1 MKRLILPIL
10 ICLFFAGCG
19 HKKKVDLIVINA
31 NIYTVDEDFSKA
43 QAFAVNDGKFV
54 AVGSTRYIKADYKS
68 DNVVNLRNSLAT
80 IYPGLNDCHGHLT
93 SLGYALLKVNLRGA
107 TSYAEMVER
116 LQKAQKEHNLTCV
129 LGEGWDQNDWT
140 DDRSMPTYH
149 RLNEAFPDIPV
160 ILTRVDY
167 HATLANKAA
176 IELAGMKDNGT
187 GLFME
192 GSGAQLGNITPKY
205 TGQEVAHIILTAQEK
220 CFEAGLTSITS
231 MGESLRNLMIFD
243 SLCNNGQL
251 KLRIDAYLSASM
263 ANMEHFTAPYRNDR
277 LRIAG
282 LKLFQDGALGS
293 RGALLLEPYSDAPKT
308 RGIHVT
314 GDETFRSCLQW
325 ADEHGFQV
333 ATHAIGDAANRYA
346 LDMYGEIL
354 KGENDRRWRIEH
366 AQVVNPA
373 DMDKFGKFSI
383 IPSVQPTH
391 CTSDMF
397 WAAERLGDRIE
408 HAYNFKQL
416 MDRLGW
422 IPTGTDFPIEDV
434 SPIKTFFAAVFRK
447 NLDYLPEEGFRMDEG
462 LTREETL
469 RSMTCWAA
477 KVSFEE
483 DVKGS
488 IEPGKYADF
497 IITDRDIM
505 TVSEREI
512 LSTKI
517 IRTYVGGE
525 LVFK

>member
-1 MKRLILPIL
+1 MKRIILPL
-10 ICLFFAGCG
+10 FICLVAAGCG
-19 HKKKVDLIVINA
+19 HKKQVDMIVINA
-31 NIYTVDEDFSKA
+31 NIYTVNEDFSKA

-68 DNVVNLRNSLAT
+68 DNVLDLRGTTVT
-80 IYPGLNDCHGHLT
+80 IYPGFNDCHGHLT
-93 SLGYALLKVNLRGA
+93 SYGRGLLNVNLRGA
-107 TSYAEMVER
+107 TSYAEVIER
-116 LQKAQKEHNLTCV
+116 LKKAQQDGNTTCII
-129 LGEGWDQNDWT
+129 GEGWDQNLWT
-140 DDRSMPTYH
+140 DDNSMPTYH
-149 RLNEAFPDIPV
+149 RLNEAFPNIPV
-160 ILTRVDY
+160 IINRVDY
-167 HATLANKAA
+167 HATVANKAA
-176 IELAGMKDNGT
+176 INLAGMKDNGT

-192 GSGAQLGNITPKY
+192 DAAAPLGNITPEY
-205 TGQEVAHIILTAQEK
+205 TPQELATIILTAQEK
-220 CFEAGLTSITS
+220 CFTAGLTSVSS
-231 MGESLRNLMIFD
+231 MGESLRNLLIYD
-243 SLCNNGQL
+243 SLSTSGQI
-251 KLRIDAYLSASM
+251 KLRIDAYLSASK
-263 ANMEHFTAPYRNDR
+263 ANMEHFTSPYRNDR

-282 LKLFQDGALGS
+282 IKLFQDGALGS
-293 RGALLLEPYSDAPKT
+293 RGALLLKPYSDAPKT

-314 GDETFRSCLQW
+314 DDAAFRAYLQW

-346 LDMYGEIL
+346 LDMYGEVL

-366 AQVVNPA
+366 AQVINPA

-397 WAAERLGDRIE
+397 WAEERLGDRIE

-416 MDRLGW
+416 MDQLGW
-422 IPTGTDFPIEDV
+422 IPTGTDFPVEDI
-434 SPIKTFFAAVFRK
+434 SPIKTFYAAVFRK
-447 NLDYLPEEGFRMDEG
+447 NLDFLPEDGYRMDEA
-462 LTREETL
+462 LIREEAL

-488 IEPGKYADF
+488 IEPEKYADF
-497 IITDRDIM
+497 IITDKDIM

-512 LSTKI
+512 LSTRVL
-517 IRTYVGGE
+517 RTYVEGE

>member
-1 MKRLILPIL
+1 MKRIILPLFISLL
-10 ICLFFAGCG
+10 IAGCG
-19 HKKKVDLIVINA
+19 HKKQVDLIVINA
-31 NIYTVDEDFSKA
+31 RIYTVDEDFSKA
-43 QAFAVNDGKFV
+43 QAFAVHNGKFV

-80 IYPGLNDCHGHLT
+80 IYPGFNDCHAHLT
-93 SLGYALLKVNLRGA
+93 SYGRGLLRVDLRGA
-107 TSYAEMVER
+107 TSYAEVVER
-116 LQKAQKEHNLTCV
+116 LKQAQQKGGMTFV
-129 LGEGWDQNDWT
+129 IGEGWDQNLWT
-140 DDRSMPTYH
+140 DDNSMPTYH

-160 ILTRVDY
+160 IIKRVDY
-167 HATLANKAA
+167 HATVANKAA
-176 IELAGMKDNGT
+176 IDLAGMKDNGT

-192 GSGAQLGNITPKY
+192 DAAAPLGNITPEY
-205 TGQEVAHIILTAQEK
+205 TPQELANIILAAQEK
-220 CFEAGLTSITS
+220 CFAAGLTSIS
-231 MGESLRNLMIFD
+231 SVGESLKSLLVYD
-243 SLCNNGQL
+243 SLSNIGQL
-251 KLRIDAYLSASM
+251 KLRIDAYLSASK
-263 ANMEHFTAPYRNDR
+263 ANMEYFTSPYRNDR

-293 RGALLLEPYSDAPKT
+293 RGALLLKPYSDAPNT

-314 GDETFRSCLQW
+314 DDDTFRAYLKW

-397 WAAERLGDRIE
+397 WAEERLGDRIE

-416 MDRLGW
+416 MDQLGW
-422 IPTGTDFPIEDV
+422 IPTGTDFPVEDI

-469 RSMTCWAA
+469 RSMTSWAA

>member
-1 MKRLILPIL
+1 MKRIILPIL

-43 QAFAVNDGKFV
+43 QAFAVDDGKFV

-251 KLRIDAYLSASM
+251 KLRIDAYLSASR
-263 ANMEHFTAPYRNDR
+263 ANMEYFTAPYRNDR

-325 ADEHGFQV
+325 ADEHGF
-333 ATHAIGDAANRYA
+333 
-346 LDMYGEIL
+346 
-354 KGENDRRWRIEH
+354 RW
-366 AQVVNPA
+366 PPTLSG
-373 DMDKFGKFSI
+373 M
-383 IPSVQPTH
+383 QPTAMH
-391 CTSDMF
+391 SICT
-397 WAAERLGDRIE
+397 
-408 HAYNFKQL
+408 
-416 MDRLGW
+416 
-422 IPTGTDFPIEDV
+422 
-434 SPIKTFFAAVFRK
+434 
-447 NLDYLPEEGFRMDEG
+447 
-462 LTREETL
+462 
-469 RSMTCWAA
+469 
-477 KVSFEE
+477 
-483 DVKGS
+483 VKS
-488 IEPGKYADF
+488 
-497 IITDRDIM
+497 
-505 TVSEREI
+505 
-512 LSTKI
+512 
-517 IRTYVGGE
+517 
-525 LVFK
+525 

>member
-1 MKRLILPIL
+1 MKRIILL
-10 ICLFFAGCG
+10 LFISLFVAGCG

-31 NIYTVDEDFSKA
+31 NIYTVNEDFSKA
-43 QAFAVNDGKFV
+43 KAFAVHDGKFV
-54 AVGSTRYIKADYKS
+54 AVGSNRYIKADYKS
-68 DNVVNLRNSLAT
+68 NNVLDLKNSAAA
-80 IYPGLNDCHGHLT
+80 IYPGFNDVHCHFT

-116 LQKAQKEHNLTCV
+116 LQKAQQEHNLTCV

-140 DDRSMPTYH
+140 DDSSMPNYD

-167 HATLANKAA
+167 HATLANRAA
-176 IELAGMKDNGT
+176 ILQSGMKDNGT

-192 GSGAQLGNITPKY
+192 GSGAQLSNITPKY
-205 TGQEVAHIILTAQEK
+205 SREEVAHIILTAQKK
-220 CFEAGLTSITS
+220 CFEAGLTSVTS
-231 MGESLRNLMIFD
+231 MGESARSLQLYD
-243 SLCNNGQL
+243 SLYNSGDL
-251 KLRIDAYLSASM
+251 KLRIDAYLSASRS
-263 ANMEHFTAPYRNDR
+263 NMNHFTAPYTSGR
-277 LRIAG
+277 LRVSG
-282 LKLFQDGALGS
+282 VKLFQDGALGS
-293 RGALLLEPYSDAPKT
+293 RGAWLIEPYSDAPKT

-314 GDETFRSCLQW
+314 SDETFRAWLKW
-325 ADEHGFQV
+325 ADECGFQV
-333 ATHAIGDAANRYA
+333 ATHAIGDAANRNA

-366 AQVVNPA
+366 AQVINPE
-373 DMDKFGKFSI
+373 DMDKFGQFSVV
-383 IPSVQPTH
+383 PSVQPTH

-397 WAAERLGDRIE
+397 WAAERLGERIE

-416 MDRLGW
+416 MDQLGW

-434 SPIKTFFAAVFRK
+434 SPIKTFYAAVFRK
-447 NLDYLPEEGFRMDEG
+447 NVDHLPEDGFRMDEG

-469 RSMTCWAA
+469 RSMTIWAA
-477 KVSFEE
+477 KTSFEE

-497 IITDRDIM
+497 VVTDRDIM
-505 TVSEREI
+505 TVPERDI
-512 LSTKI
+512 LSTRI